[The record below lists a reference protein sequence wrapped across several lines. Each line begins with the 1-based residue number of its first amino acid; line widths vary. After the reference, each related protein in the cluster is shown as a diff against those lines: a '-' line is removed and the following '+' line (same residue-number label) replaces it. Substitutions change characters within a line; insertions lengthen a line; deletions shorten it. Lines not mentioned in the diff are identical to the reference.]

1 MPEEGA
7 FYPQNLKCPVS
18 PAPGGDGDRIFC
30 PGRGGQSE
38 GTCRGE
44 GFSMSPMPQSFFFLF
59 PSKRGLSLSPMLLRW
74 EAWAKL
80 FSFLVLLFFFLTW
93 KLFRWNLGPLSP
105 KPVAFNF
112 GSRNVI
118 NLCLN
123 YGSQRY

>member
-7 FYPQNLKCPVS
+7 FYPQNLKCHVS
-18 PAPGGDGDRIFC
+18 AAPGGDGDRIFC

-80 FSFLVLLFFFLTW
+80 FSFLVLLFFFFNLEIVQME
-93 KLFRWNLGPLSP
+93 FRPS
-105 KPVAFNF
+105 
-112 GSRNVI
+112 I
-118 NLCLN
+118 T
-123 YGSQRY
+123 